1 MNNLGNNN
9 KKLTR
14 SSDDKWIA
22 GVCSG
27 LAEYFGWDAN
37 VVRLLYMLL
46 TIFTAFSGVL
56 VYVVLWIIMP
66 TK

>member
-46 TIFTAFSGVL
+46 TLFTAFSGVL

>member
-1 MNNLGNNN
+1 MNNLGNNK

-46 TIFTAFSGVL
+46 TLFTAFSGVL